1 MDPNLASEKDKEE
14 KLSKSLERSPDKNL
28 KDARD
33 AENSNVIKA
42 HDAEITVESLNKRI
56 EKNKSIHIEIISDA
70 LKMVPCKSMDI
81 NLSPPL
87 LKVISQLL
95 KRGNQERVKVKYH
108 QRVVHIVVISKEKRN
123 EN

>member
-1 MDPNLASEKDKEE
+1 MDPNLTSEKDKEE

-42 HDAEITVESLNKRI
+42 HDAEIAVESLNKRI
-56 EKNKSIHIEIISDA
+56 EKNKSIHIEIISDV

-95 KRGNQERVKVKYH
+95 KRGNQERVKVK
-108 QRVVHIVVISKEKRN
+108 
-123 EN
+123 